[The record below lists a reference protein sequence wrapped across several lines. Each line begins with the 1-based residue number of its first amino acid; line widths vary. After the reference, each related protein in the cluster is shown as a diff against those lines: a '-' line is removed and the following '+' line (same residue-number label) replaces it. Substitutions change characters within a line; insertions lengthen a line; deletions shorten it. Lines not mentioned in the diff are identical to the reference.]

1 MRNMKTK
8 IAALL
13 MAGAA
18 AVTLAPSASAAPLP
32 NFSLGIQ
39 LADGGCRTELGTA
52 QFTKF
57 ANFGSSATR
66 PAGDANNFDPDCA
79 RIILNPA
86 FGGGLLNSNL
96 DFRIGGVA
104 MENNGSERGTPVF
117 TDWASGGGG
126 PTTSMITDS
135 NRFDPDLYQLFLE
148 TRPLPPGTGFNDF
161 RFFIFAVDAGE
172 GDGVPQFT
180 GWASQNPGPSP
191 LSQDRNGFDP
201 DGYVIGLEV
210 V

>member
-1 MRNMKTK
+1 VRNVKGK

-52 QFTKF
+52 GFTKF
-57 ANFGSSATR
+57 ANFGPGAT
-66 PAGDANNFDPDCA
+66 PWVGDANRFDPDCA

-96 DFRIGGVA
+96 DFRIGGRA
-104 MENNGSERGTPVF
+104 RENNGSEVGPVVF
-117 TDWASGGGG
+117 TDWASAGGG
-126 PTTSMITDS
+126 ITDPMIS
-135 NRFDPDLYQLFLE
+135 DANRFDPDEYQLFLE
-148 TRPLPPGTGFNDF
+148 TRQLPPGAGFNDF
-161 RFFIFAVDAGE
+161 RFFIFARDAGE
-172 GDGVPQFT
+172 GDGEPQFT

-191 LSQDRNGFDP
+191 LARDRNGFDP
-201 DGYVIGLEV
+201 DGFVIGLEV

>member
-1 MRNMKTK
+1 MAVTRSHV
-8 IAALL
+8 LL
-13 MAGAA
+13 MAGVA

-52 QFTKF
+52 QF

-79 RIILNPA
+79 RIIRIPA

-104 MENNGSERGTPVF
+104 MENNGSERGTRCY
-117 TDWASGGGG
+117 
-126 PTTSMITDS
+126 S
-135 NRFDPDLYQLFLE
+135 N
-148 TRPLPPGTGFNDF
+148 T
-161 RFFIFAVDAGE
+161 
-172 GDGVPQFT
+172 
-180 GWASQNPGPSP
+180 
-191 LSQDRNGFDP
+191 
-201 DGYVIGLEV
+201 
-210 V
+210 